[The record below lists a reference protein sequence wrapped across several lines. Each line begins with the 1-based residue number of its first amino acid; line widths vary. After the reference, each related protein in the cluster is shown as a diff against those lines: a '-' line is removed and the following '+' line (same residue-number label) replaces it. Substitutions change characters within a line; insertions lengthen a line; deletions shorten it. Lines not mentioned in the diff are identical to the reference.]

1 MKMMKWLSIV
11 TIAFFTQS
19 VFAETPADR
28 LTGLLSELKT
38 MRAQFTQRV
47 TDSKGKVI
55 QQSNGQMA
63 LERPGRFRW
72 DTQST
77 GQQIVADGKKIWI
90 YDPDLQ
96 QVTVKAQDALN
107 QDNPLSA
114 LTKPGLVDRF
124 YTVSELATKQGIR
137 YLQLVPKNTQSS
149 PFEKAWL
156 GFGSNGLVSMRLFD
170 ALGQVSDFTFGN
182 WKKNSN
188 ISAKRFQF
196 NVPKG
201 VDVVE

>member
-1 MKMMKWLSIV
+1 MRLYLCLVLLAMSSIASAQTARQQLQAFSKNLNTAQVSFQQIV
-11 TIAFFTQS
+11 TGPNGEKIQS
-19 VFAETPADR
+19 
-28 LTGLLSELKT
+28 
-38 MRAQFTQRV
+38 AQGQLQ
-47 TDSKGKVI
+47 I
-55 QQSNGQMA
+55 QA
-63 LERPGRFRW
+63 PDKFRW
-72 DTQST
+72 EYIKPAPQL
-77 GQQIVADGKKIWI
+77 IVADGKKIWI

-156 GFGSNGLVSMRLFD
+156 GFGANGLVSMRLFD
-170 ALGQVSDFTFGN
+170 ALGQVSDFTFGT
-182 WKKNSN
+182 WKKNSS

>member
-1 MKMMKWLSIV
+1 MRLYLCLVLLAMSSIASAQTARQQLQAFSKNLNTAQVSFQQIV
-11 TIAFFTQS
+11 TGPNGEKIQS
-19 VFAETPADR
+19 
-28 LTGLLSELKT
+28 
-38 MRAQFTQRV
+38 AQGQLQ
-47 TDSKGKVI
+47 I
-55 QQSNGQMA
+55 QA
-63 LERPGRFRW
+63 PDKFRW
-72 DTQST
+72 EYIKPAPQL
-77 GQQIVADGKKIWI
+77 IVADGKKIWI

-156 GFGSNGLVSMRLFD
+156 GFGANGLASMRLFD
-170 ALGQVSDFTFGN
+170 ALGQVSDFTFGA
-182 WKKNSN
+182 WKKNSS

>member
-1 MKMMKWLSIV
+1 MRLFLCLILLAMSSIASAQTARQQLQAFSKNLNTAQVSFQQIV
-11 TIAFFTQS
+11 TGPNGEKIQS
-19 VFAETPADR
+19 
-28 LTGLLSELKT
+28 
-38 MRAQFTQRV
+38 AQGMLQ
-47 TDSKGKVI
+47 I
-55 QQSNGQMA
+55 QAPNK
-63 LERPGRFRW
+63 FRW
-72 DTQST
+72 EYIKPAPQL
-77 GQQIVADGKKIWI
+77 IVADGKKIWI

-124 YTVSELATKQGIR
+124 YTVSELTTKQGIR

-182 WKKNSN
+182 WKKNSS